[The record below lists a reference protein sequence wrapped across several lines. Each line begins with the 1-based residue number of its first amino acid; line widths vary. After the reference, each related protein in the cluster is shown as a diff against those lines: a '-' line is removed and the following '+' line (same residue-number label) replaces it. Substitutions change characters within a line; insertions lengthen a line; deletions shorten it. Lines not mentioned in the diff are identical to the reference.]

1 MSVTTLVYALM
12 EPTYPLLDA
21 TVERQT
27 GRAVAEVGIYLG
39 STATTLLNTPD
50 DERLATT
57 AVTSGEHALNA
68 RRVFLW

>member
-1 MSVTTLVYALM
+1 MSVTTLVYALT
-12 EPTYPLLDA
+12 EPTYSLLDA

-57 AVTSGEHALNA
+57 TVTSGEHVPNG
-68 RRVFLW
+68 RRVLL